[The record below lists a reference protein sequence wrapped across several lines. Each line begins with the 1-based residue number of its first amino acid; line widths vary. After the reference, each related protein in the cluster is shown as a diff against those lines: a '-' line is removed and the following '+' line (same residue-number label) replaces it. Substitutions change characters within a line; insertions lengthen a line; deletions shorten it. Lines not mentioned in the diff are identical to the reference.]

1 MAPETPTDHTVEKVA
16 KDLAADIKPK
26 LRGWL
31 HASAIP
37 LSLVGGILLI
47 VFATSTLGRV
57 GGAVYLA
64 ASLLL
69 FGTSAT
75 YHRFGWG
82 KTGAA
87 ILRRMDHS
95 NIYVFIAAT
104 YTPLALLL
112 LTGTSRVLLLTLIWA
127 EAILGPDQGQQ
138 EDARRTGEQEE
149 RERCVRGGDEHV
161 DVRVV
166 HPPQDRSA
174 RLAPAEAVVRG
185 AGAEQQQRRSQV
197 HRAAYPA
204 QRRSGEHDEEDAAHQ
219 RQGGGAG
226 VEPAAQLRFDVG
238 GDLVGDVLDRV
249 IRGCRR
255 CHEPPPQP
263 QCDRKLR
270 YRRFS
275 ILGRSSATP

>member
-1 MAPETPTDHTVEKVA
+1 MAPTTPPDYTVENIAHEV
-16 KDLAADIKPK
+16 AADIKPK

-37 LSLVGGILLI
+37 LSLVGGFLLI

-95 NIYVFIAAT
+95 NIYLFIAAT

-127 EAILGPDQGQQ
+127 EAILGVLFRIVWLGAPRWLYTVLYIGMGWAAVAWLPQLWS
-138 EDARRTGEQEE
+138 TGGAL
-149 RERCVRGGDEHV
+149 VIILIGVGG
-161 DVRVV
+161 
-166 HPPQDRSA
+166 
-174 RLAPAEAVVRG
+174 LIYTGGAVVYALKRPNPWPKWFG
-185 AGAEQQQRRSQV
+185 FHEIFHTCTVLAAGC
-197 HRAAYPA
+197 HYAAIA
-204 QRRSGEHDEEDAAHQ
+204 LITFR
-219 RQGGGAG
+219 
-226 VEPAAQLRFDVG
+226 
-238 GDLVGDVLDRV
+238 
-249 IRGCRR
+249 
-255 CHEPPPQP
+255 
-263 QCDRKLR
+263 
-270 YRRFS
+270 
-275 ILGRSSATP
+275 

>member
-1 MAPETPTDHTVEKVA
+1 MAPTTPPDQTVENGIHEV
-16 KDLAADIKPK
+16 AADIKPK

-112 LTGTSRVLLLTLIWA
+112 LTGTSRVLLLSLIWA
-127 EAILGPDQGQQ
+127 EAILGVLFRILWLGAPRWLYTVLYIGMGW
-138 EDARRTGEQEE
+138 AAVAWIVPLWSAGGPLVIGLIGAGGLIYTG
-149 RERCVRGGDEHV
+149 G
-161 DVRVV
+161 
-166 HPPQDRSA
+166 
-174 RLAPAEAVVRG
+174 AVVYALKRPNPWPKWFG
-185 AGAEQQQRRSQV
+185 FHEIFHTATVLAAGC
-197 HRAAYPA
+197 HYAAIA
-204 QRRSGEHDEEDAAHQ
+204 LITFR
-219 RQGGGAG
+219 
-226 VEPAAQLRFDVG
+226 
-238 GDLVGDVLDRV
+238 
-249 IRGCRR
+249 
-255 CHEPPPQP
+255 
-263 QCDRKLR
+263 
-270 YRRFS
+270 
-275 ILGRSSATP
+275 